1 MYHVL
6 LSSVPM
12 VTRTNGERESKLV
25 SSEME
30 HCEAPAL
37 LRPPPSS
44 ILPRPHSGSPVQ
56 RRPSPGHAPPAPPVQ
71 MGKDRKGSISYSIPS
86 FGSREEQVDVL
97 VTPLENVGNTCYFN
111 APLQA
116 LSATRP
122 LAALISSPPPT
133 SPSLLALSPASPQ
146 FAEDRTEIPS
156 PLPIT
161 AALLDLLET
170 LKKEAKPGR
179 RAHNPR
185 GLLRELGA
193 KHEEYA
199 TGDQQ
204 DAHELLRHL
213 CDSVMMEEVDV
224 RPSHLTSQL
233 ECTLTR
239 GLSLRS

>member
-1 MYHVL
+1 
-6 LSSVPM
+6 
-12 VTRTNGERESKLV
+12 
-25 SSEME
+25 
-30 HCEAPAL
+30 
-37 LRPPPSS
+37 
-44 ILPRPHSGSPVQ
+44 
-56 RRPSPGHAPPAPPVQ
+56 
-71 MGKDRKGSISYSIPS
+71 MGKDRKGSLSYSTPS
-86 FGSREEQVDVL
+86 FGAREEQVDVL
-97 VTPLENVGNTCYFN
+97 HTPLENTGNTCYFN
-111 APLQA
+111 APIQA
-116 LSATRP
+116 LSVTRP

-146 FAEDRTEIPS
+146 HAEDRSKIVS

-170 LKKEAKPGR
+170 LKKEARVGR

-224 RPSHLTSQL
+224 SCSR
-233 ECTLTR
+233 
-239 GLSLRS
+239 LRLWWDAC